1 MRWIALF
8 SLTMLYATS
17 ATAADVSA
25 LDNPSIGGGD
35 RYTNCLLLIRQNAQ
49 NAFALATAWQQ
60 SGGGGGAVHCQALA
74 LVALHRYSEAA
85 GRLDQLAQETPAN
98 AGRAQ
103 LYDQAGNAWLLG
115 HRAQEA
121 QASFSS
127 AIQLSPPD
135 ADLYSDRA
143 RAYAMASNWQAADA
157 DLSSALLRSP
167 KRIDLFVL
175 RASARHALGRKQDA
189 RSDIDLALTLDP
201 NNADA
206 LEYRGELKLEAGDQ
220 PGAQS
225 DWNAVI
231 AKAPRSSAAADA
243 RQHLDALAT
252 PQPAPSAP
260 TPPKPTH

>member
-1 MRWIALF
+1 MRIFCFVL
-8 SLTMLYATS
+8 LTVLVAASPAM
-17 ATAADVSA
+17 AADVSA
-25 LDNPSIGGGD
+25 LDNPSLGGGD
-35 RYTNCLLLIRQNAQ
+35 RYDNCLLLIRQSPQ

-60 SGGGGGAVHCQALA
+60 SGGGGGAIHCQALA
-74 LVALHRYSEAA
+74 LVALHRYSDAA
-85 GRLDQLAQETPAN
+85 SRLDELAKTAPTN
-98 AGRAQ
+98 AGRSE
-103 LYDQAGNAWLLG
+103 LFDQAGNAWLLG

-167 KRIDLFVL
+167 KRIDLLVL

-189 RSDIDLALTLDP
+189 RNDIDLALTLDP

-220 PGAQS
+220 AGAQN
-225 DWNAVI
+225 DWQAVV
-231 AKAPRSSAAADA
+231 AHAPRSSAASDA
-243 RQHLDALAT
+243 QQHLSSLTAPPPPAT
-252 PQPAPSAP
+252 A
-260 TPPKPTH
+260 PKPIP

>member
-1 MRWIALF
+1 MRWTAPLL
-8 SLTMLYATS
+8 LTLLTAMPA
-17 ATAADVSA
+17 AAADVSA
-25 LDNPSIGGGD
+25 LDNPSLGGGD

-60 SGGGGGAVHCQALA
+60 SGGGGGAIHCQALA

-85 GRLDQLAQETPAN
+85 GRLDQLAQATPTN
-98 AGRAQ
+98 VGRAQ

-115 HRAQEA
+115 HRAQQA

-127 AIQLSPPD
+127 AIQVSPPD

-167 KRIDLFVL
+167 KRIDLLVL
-175 RASARHALGRKQDA
+175 RASARHAQGRKQDS

-201 NNADA
+201 NSADA

-231 AKAPRSSAAADA
+231 AKAPHSSAASDA
-243 RQHLDALAT
+243 KQHLDALTAPPAT
-252 PQPAPSAP
+252 A
-260 TPPKPTH
+260 PKPTP